1 MSYTKYITDNNCEYL
16 NAQTQTADN
25 MLLKLVNV
33 DCQDNTNSIPTK
45 SSMNPNGLEKMY
57 NTKSNS
63 NSNKKI
69 EGFTNGGFSGNLS
82 GESYVKKNVCPD
94 GHTFDGKGCR
104 QICTHCTYRDNEGSR
119 SINEADIC
127 EPHGMFNGFDEN
139 GNIKCLSK
147 NNEDTEYPVDFYS
160 ANATLVTT
168 NPVLTS
174 YSNRMY

>member
-25 MLLKLVNV
+25 MLLKLVNA
-33 DCQDNTNSIPTK
+33 DCQNNTNSIPTK

-57 NTKSNS
+57 NTKSN
-63 NSNKKI
+63 KKV

-104 QICTHCTYRDNEGSR
+104 QICTHCTYRDNEPSSR
-119 SINEADIC
+119 SINEFDIC

-139 GNIKCLSK
+139 GNVKCLSK

-168 NPVLTS
+168 NPNLTS
-174 YSNRMY
+174 YTKRMY